1 MTLRYLLPAALLALG
16 LTACSEPADEHAA
29 GGHDMA
35 AAGDAHDMHSGHH
48 AMDAADDGDSL
59 APLPDDGVMP
69 VIDVQFAW
77 IRPHPEGRDVTA
89 AYFAARLSEGAAD
102 RLTGARI
109 DGAGSIELHGHTMNA
124 EGMMQMHPIGPQ
136 DVTDTAPLVF
146 TPGGRHLM
154 VFGLAP
160 VHEGGQVNGVLI
172 FERAGEVPVVFD
184 VRSMPPG
191 LPEE

>member
-1 MTLRYLLPAALLALG
+1 MIERFLLPAMLAALV
-16 LTACSEPADEHAA
+16 LTACSEPADEPAA

-35 AAGDAHDMHSGHH
+35 AGMDAHDMHSGHD
-48 AMDAADDGDSL
+48 AMAAADDDTGL

-69 VIDVQFAW
+69 VVDVQFAW

-89 AYFAARLSEGAAD
+89 AYFAARLSEGVAD

-109 DGAGSIELHGHTMNA
+109 EGASAIELHGHTMNA
-124 EGMMQMHPIGPQ
+124 DGMMQMHPIGPQ
-136 DVTDTAPLVF
+136 DITDTAPLVF

-154 VFGLAP
+154 VFGLDP
-160 VHEGGQVNGVLI
+160 VSEGDRINGVLV